1 MISIIKNNFLDGK
14 IKYIK
19 IVAGYMV
26 EFLKVHLDSIFFRVI
41 ENYDEK
47 GIVNIMWMWYNNKR

>member
-1 MISIIKNNFLDGK
+1 MINIIKNNFLNGK

-47 GIVNIMWMWYNNKR
+47 RYCQHNVNVV

>member
-1 MISIIKNNFLDGK
+1 MISIIKNIFLDGK

-19 IVAGYMV
+19 IVTGYMV
-26 EFLKVHLDSIFFRVI
+26 KFLKIQLDSIFFRVI

-47 GIVNIMWMWYNNKR
+47 RYCQHNVDVV